1 MAEDGEAFSYRGGY
15 HDAPHPTW
23 TAVCPD
29 SRVESVAFVYDVP

>member
-1 MAEDGEAFSYRGGY
+1 MAEDGEAFSCRGGY

-29 SRVESVAFVYDVP
+29 SPVESVAFVYDVP